1 VRGVIKLEK
10 SAESRQPEARK
21 RTRAAE
27 MQAAGRILRPGQ
39 LKKYMQRQ
47 VRRTEPALRLPKGVS
62 DSHELTRSRKA

>member
-27 MQAAGRILRPGQ
+27 MQAAGRLLRGQ